1 MPAKSTAKITIDIP
15 LNLHDELTIQAVA
28 QGKTLQDFVYDTLAD
43 RIRNDPLDEDK
54 VWGEMS
60 ETAKK
65 EGSISTDASERLLTR
80 MKNA

>member
-1 MPAKSTAKITIDIP
+1 MSAKSTAKITIDIP
-15 LNLHDELTIQAVA
+15 LNLHDELKIQAVA

-43 RIRNDPLDEDK
+43 RIRNDAIEDK